1 MRITL
6 VSFLSFILCYY
17 CIYISI
23 QISVASAKCL
33 VDQQSLL
40 LQLKNN
46 LTFKPQSSTK
56 LKQWNQSTACCSW
69 SGVTCDKEGHVIGL
83 DLSKESITGG
93 FDNSSSL
100 FSLRHL
106 QKLNLAANNFNSS
119 IPSVFS
125 KLENLTYLNLS
136 DARFVGQIPIE
147 ISQLKRLV
155 TLDISIHYYSPGRE
169 PKLENPNLQSLVQNL
184 ISIRQLYLDGVNIT
198 AQGHEW
204 SNALLFLPDLQEL
217 SMSNCYLSGPLD
229 SSLSRLANL
238 SIIILDGNNFSSPV
252 PETFANF
259 KNLTTLGLQ
268 SCTLTGKFPQ
278 KIFHIR
284 KLSVINL
291 SYNANLHG
299 FFPNFPL
306 GGSLLSIIVTGTS
319 FSGELPR
326 SIGNLRH
333 LSELDLS
340 NCQFN
345 GTLPNS
351 LSNLTQLS
359 HLDISFNNFTG
370 LMPSFGMAKKLT
382 HLHLSQNGLSGAIP
396 SSSHFEGLQN
406 LVSIDLNNN
415 SISGSIPSS
424 LFTLPSLQEIQ
435 LSFNRFSKIDELS
448 TNVSYS
454 VLNTIDLSNNYLSGT
469 LPTSFFQLSSVSV
482 LDLSNNKFD
491 GSLQLDKLLELIS
504 LTTLDLSYNNLSF
517 NSTKFT
523 TYVPS
528 SFPIISSLKLASC
541 NLNTFPGFLR
551 NKSTLTILDLSHNKI
566 QGIVPNWIWKLQN
579 LGSLNISHNFLTN
592 LEGPLQNVT
601 SNLIILDMHN
611 NQLVG
616 SIPVFS
622 KYAAYLDY
630 SMNKFSSVIPQDIGN
645 YLSITYVLSVSN
657 NTIHGSIPKSLC
669 NASNLQVLDLSNN
682 NISGEIPSCLITMT
696 NILHVLNMRKN
707 NIIGS
712 IPDLFPA
719 SCALTTLSLQ
729 ENLLH
734 GQIPKSLVHCSTLK
748 VFDIGT
754 NEIHGGFPC
763 FLNNIPALRVLIL
776 RNNNFRGSIGCSQA
790 NKPWKMI
797 QIVDIAFN
805 NFSGKIP
812 KLFFTSW
819 DKMMHD
825 DEDHTISHFIYTKD
839 SVYYQDN
846 VIVSNKGQQM
856 ELVKILTIFTS
867 IDFSSNHFEG
877 PIPKV
882 LMDFKEL
889 HVLNFSNN
897 GLSGEIPSSIG
908 NLKQLESLD
917 LSNNS
922 LAGEIPVQLA
932 SLSFLSYLNLSFNH
946 LAGKIPT
953 GTQLQSF
960 QPSSFEGNYGLYGPP
975 LIKKS
980 DDKEKGLHSQPTCR
994 GISCSID
1001 WSFLSMEIG
1010 SVFGLE
1016 FSLVPS
1022 CFGSNGGILLIKY
1035 WNCEE
1040 AFY

>member
-6 VSFLSFILCYY
+6 VSFLSFVLCYY

-33 VDQQSLL
+33 VDQQPLL

-56 LKQWNQSTACCSW
+56 LKLWNQSTACCSW
-69 SGVTCDKEGHVIGL
+69 SGITCDKEGHVIGL

-93 FDNSSSL
+93 FDNS
-100 FSLRHL
+100 R
-106 QKLNLAANNFNSS
+106 K
-119 IPSVFS
+119 FS

-184 ISIRQLYLDGVNIT
+184 ISIRQLYLDGANIT

-204 SNALLFLPDLQEL
+204 SNALLLLPDLQEL
-217 SMSNCYLSGPLD
+217 SMSNCNLSGPLD

-238 SIIILDGNNFSSPV
+238 SIIILD
-252 PETFANF
+252 
-259 KNLTTLGLQ
+259 
-268 SCTLTGKFPQ
+268 
-278 KIFHIR
+278 
-284 KLSVINL
+284 
-291 SYNANLHG
+291 
-299 FFPNFPL
+299 

-333 LSELDLS
+333 LSELELS

-370 LMPSFGMAKKLT
+370 PMPPFGMAKKLT

-435 LSFNRFSKIDELS
+435 LSFNRFSKIDEFS

-454 VLNTIDLSNNYLSGT
+454 VLNTIDLSNNHLSGT
-469 LPTSFFQLSSVSV
+469 LPTSFFQLNSVSV

-491 GSLQLDKLLELIS
+491 GSLQLDQLLELIN

-523 TYVPS
+523 TYAPS
-528 SFPIISSLKLASC
+528 SFPIISSLNLASC

-645 YLSITYVLSVSN
+645 YLSFTYFLSVSN

-682 NISGEIPSCLITMT
+682 NISGDIPSCLITMT
-696 NILHVLNMRKN
+696 NILHVLSMRKN

-729 ENLLH
+729 ENLLN
-734 GQIPKSLVHCSTLK
+734 GQILKSLVHCSALK

-763 FLNNIPALRVLIL
+763 FLNKIPALRVLIL
-776 RNNNFRGSIGCSQA
+776 RNNRFQGSIGCSQA

-812 KLFFTSW
+812 KLFFTTW
-819 DKMMHD
+819 NKMMHD
-825 DEDHTISHFIYTKD
+825 DEDHAISDFIYMKD
-839 SVYYQDN
+839 SVYYQDK

-856 ELVKILTIFTS
+856 E
-867 IDFSSNHFEG
+867 
-877 PIPKV
+877 
-882 LMDFKEL
+882 
-889 HVLNFSNN
+889 
-897 GLSGEIPSSIG
+897 
-908 NLKQLESLD
+908 LD

-946 LAGKIPT
+946 LTGKIPT
-953 GTQLQSF
+953 GT
-960 QPSSFEGNYGLYGPP
+960 
-975 LIKKS
+975 
-980 DDKEKGLHSQPTCR
+980 
-994 GISCSID
+994 
-1001 WSFLSMEIG
+1001 
-1010 SVFGLE
+1010 
-1016 FSLVPS
+1016 
-1022 CFGSNGGILLIKY
+1022 
-1035 WNCEE
+1035 
-1040 AFY
+1040 